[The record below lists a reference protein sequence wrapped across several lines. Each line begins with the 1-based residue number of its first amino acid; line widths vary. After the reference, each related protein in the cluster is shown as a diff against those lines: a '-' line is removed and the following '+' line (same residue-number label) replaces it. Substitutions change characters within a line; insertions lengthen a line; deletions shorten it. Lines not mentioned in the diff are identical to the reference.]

1 MINKRMLKFA
11 LGGFLLAGITTAIA
25 ATGDPAVTLQ
35 NGVTATWDDFVGV
48 INGTIKV
55 TGTPKEDVPS
65 DDALWTDLANANTK
79 LDEARNNQTSAND
92 AIKEGSELDQAV
104 KTANANVTAQ
114 QGVVNDKKDAVTT
127 AEGVV
132 TEKQKAVEKAKAAV
146 SKEFAPLQTAINT
159 DSTNYYT
166 SVALVTTKQNQ
177 ISSLEK
183 DQSSYNSQLQAANT
197 KLQSLNTS
205 LTQINDSINSLTYSE
220 KKDEIKTIVP
230 WLEKNLTIA
239 KSFSTKFKLGKPAE
253 TDTTVIYV
261 NKEFID
267 AEVLCVAYQQP
278 SADLGYT
285 KTTIQEFATFAKT
298 IQNPTKVNMVCVY
311 LGKDSATGKD
321 YYDGTTLDG
330 CLDVDVTNATGTSF
344 PSKIATAITNLS
356 NTSGYSSTITKTER
370 VYDDPQL
377 KAQLDQR
384 KIDVNASIRATNQTV
399 AEVTAKLNGGT
410 ITKTDAN
417 GNPLVGEDG
426 KPQTETFTGVNNQI
440 NTLQGEIDKL
450 NTETNPAL
458 KAAWETS
465 RKAYNYAITATE
477 KLAVPAE
484 GALVEG
490 FNATQVDLINKVV
503 EKKDDVTTAESA
515 VTTAQADVTAAEGE
529 VATAN
534 EELERLQG
542 LAAEALANFNDA
554 KAAAEKAAEDV
565 TAAET
570 EVSSVNAKLQALA
583 NANAKAVYDEVTV
596 AGVIDVTTTINSFNG
611 VIYGDKENLPI
622 FNVPTGSYLF
632 KSFGGQLN
640 DAAVNGNTFQ
650 GKPQGVTPEFTRV
663 ARWNGS
669 QGAYYN
675 ENSVATNY
683 SDFGQFG
690 YAIRDE
696 FGVNFSAVA
705 ADNKIVALTPA
716 TKVYNITVN
725 NQNGTNL
732 QYYVT
737 IDGQKNMTNSK
748 GAAVTL
754 PVNTFAQSATDDIAD
769 FELANVYYGTNNDC
783 ALVKITDG
791 QTFYCPADI
800 NAISLDYNRTFKP
813 GFNSVCLP
821 FEINY
826 KDFNYGDEL
835 LALCTFDKELDAEFH
850 FTKATEKIEAN
861 TPLLVNVSANS
872 QGWKFP
878 ESLTNVTIKKTEK
891 QLNRLTSNN
900 GGESFGMLR
909 RSNPAEILGDIQKER
924 VFGLQNNSFVQAS
937 SSATFPA
944 FRMVIASD
952 LVFKQSEA
960 QRRAPRKIRIFDEDG
975 IEITDIVTG
984 VQGVAAEELAFDV
997 QGGQGEII
1005 FTSDN
1010 NYGEVAVYDMDGRM
1024 VKMVNV
1030 YEGTTVADVQKGL
1043 YIVMGKKVMVK

>member
-35 NGVTATWDDFVGV
+35 NGVEKTWDEFVAV
-48 INGTIKV
+48 INGTKPV

-65 DDALWTDLANANTK
+65 DNPLWAQKSEADTK
-79 LDEARNNQTSAND
+79 LEEAQAAQEEAD
-92 AIKEGSELDQAV
+92 AAIKEGGDLDKAV
-104 KTANANVTAQ
+104 KEANAKVTAQ
-114 QGVVNDKKDAVTT
+114 KDVVEDKQDALDD
-127 AEGVV
+127 
-132 TEKQKAVEKAKAAV
+132 AKAAV
-146 SKEFAPLQTAINT
+146 STEFGPLQAAINN
-159 DSTNYYT
+159 DSTAYYT
-166 SVALVTTKQNQ
+166 SVALVTTKEDQMTSFRSNQ
-177 ISSLEK
+177 TN
-183 DQSSYNSQLQAANT
+183 YNSELSAASTQLT
-197 KLQSLNTS
+197 SLNTS
-205 LTQINDSINSLTYSE
+205 LNQVNDQIAALTYTTETSTKVTIIPWLDNIYTAAQTYNDAFNKYLTGGGDTSIDLYYKE
-220 KKDEIKTIVP
+220 GTNTVFGQTIKTLQIAFVKP
-230 WLEKNLTIA
+230 NTYESDGWKTAKNITEFG
-239 KSFSTKFKLGKPAE
+239 S
-253 TDTTVIYV
+253 VIYNVAPVVFNSSTVYFGANQV
-261 NKEFID
+261 NYD
-267 AEVLCVAYQQP
+267 GVTAP
-278 SADLGYT
+278 
-285 KTTIQEFATFAKT
+285 TTILFDSSDPF
-298 IQNPTKVNMVCVY
+298 
-311 LGKDSATGKD
+311 KDIENALSAVTAYTQKAGYYKSAT
-321 YYDGTTLDG
+321 T
-330 CLDVDVTNATGTSF
+330 
-344 PSKIATAITNLS
+344 
-356 NTSGYSSTITKTER
+356 STI
-370 VYDDPQL
+370 VYDDPD
-377 KAQLDQR
+377 KKKELDE
-384 KIDVNASIRATNQTV
+384 KKTTISNSIDAANEIV
-399 AEVTAKLNGGT
+399 AEYTAKLKGGKYDDVT
-410 ITKTDAN
+410 YI
-417 GNPLVGEDG
+417 
-426 KPQTETFTGVNNQI
+426 GVNNQI

-450 NTETNPAL
+450 KSETNPAL

-503 EKKDDVTTAESA
+503 EKKDEVTTADGA
-515 VTTAQADVTAAEGE
+515 YK
-529 VATAN
+529 TAN
-534 EELERLQG
+534 DELERLQG
-542 LAAEALANFNDA
+542 LADTADENFNKA
-554 KAAAEKAAEDV
+554 KTAAEKAGEAVESAQAD
-565 TAAET
+565 AD
-570 EVSSVNAKLQALA
+570 KIQDQLQALA

-705 ADNKIVALTPA
+705 ADNKIVPKT
-716 TKVYNITVN
+716 TNTQVYNITVN

-861 TPLLVNVSANS
+861 TPLLVNVSTNS

-900 GGESFGMLR
+900 GGDSFGLLM

-960 QRRAPRKIRIFDEDG
+960 QRRVPRKIRIFDEDG